1 MSYDEYTPRD
11 PTLASWDHGVAELR
25 VNGELRAYLVCVVS
39 RIGLRDPG
47 QPWPWFVVVWPD
59 GQKDPAQE
67 DYGSGWLTVRELD
80 GGTFT
85 YNSEPYVVRES
96 KFPHFFPC
104 TELVGGGVQIT
115 YDVTWFDP
123 DKAAETWARLDLKD
137 SDF

>member
-1 MSYDEYTPRD
+1 MPCDEYTPRD

-25 VNGELRAYLVCVVS
+25 VNGELRAYLVCVVG

-67 DYGSGWLTVRELD
+67 DYGPGWLTVRELD

-85 YNSEPYVVRES
+85 NRRSAQSVIFR
-96 KFPHFFPC
+96 
-104 TELVGGGVQIT
+104 
-115 YDVTWFDP
+115 
-123 DKAAETWARLDLKD
+123 ARGFTSVDHPFIPIPLARAHMRY
-137 SDF
+137 